1 MQINKGCSI
10 EFLSART
17 ILAGS
22 IYKEYATFVTDF
34 NTTKVR

>member
-17 ILAGS
+17 ILAVS
-22 IYKEYATFVTDF
+22 IKRKF
-34 NTTKVR
+34 